1 MLMSPRTLITPLLAA
16 AALSLGACA
25 SVSLSPSTLR
35 GSQTEGPLPDD
46 HASVYGEFLAGT
58 AALNEGQ
65 ALKASDFFARGADL
79 GPEAV
84 LMKGRAFT
92 AALVAGDVERAARLA
107 PGADEG
113 SAATQQLGRLTQAV
127 EAIADK
133 RPKDAKALLAGD
145 PIGSP
150 HRTAILLLAPW
161 AAAAAGDWKAAL
173 TLPDPRGDRLVEGI
187 SRLDLALLLERDRRY
202 DLADAAYRK
211 VLADGDGAGL
221 FTSAYGE
228 YLERRNRRADAV
240 ALYDAALK
248 GDPANGLLRQ
258 ARDRAAGAQPA
269 PAAPTLAQG
278 AAQALLAPA
287 AVYLSEKQQQMGL
300 SYLRLV
306 LWLDPSRNEAWLMVG
321 DTLAAA
327 GDPEAAREAYSHPR
341 PGSPEFVSARAR
353 IIATYE
359 LPAENAQALAVAQ
372 ETVKAAPD
380 DIEAMTLLADSLRT
394 SERYAESAAVMDAVI
409 ARQGAKA
416 GWQLYYLRGAALA
429 QADLWPAAE
438 TDLLKAL
445 SLQPDEPEVLNFL
458 GFSWI
463 DRGVRLKEAKSMVE
477 KAVAAMPD
485 SGAMV
490 DSLGWAYYQLGDYPH
505 AVEQLE
511 HAAELEAA
519 DPDIN
524 DHLGDAYWKIGR
536 RIEARFQWEA
546 VLTLNP
552 SPKLR
557 GEVEEKLRIH
567 TLDDHRAPAGPV
579 VASR

>member
-1 MLMSPRTLITPLLAA
+1 MAV
-16 AALSLGACA
+16 LSLGACA
-25 SVSLSPSTLR
+25 SVDPAPPALR
-35 GSQTEGPLPDD
+35 GSQAATPLRDD

-58 AALNEGQ
+58 AALSEGR
-65 ALKASDFFARGADL
+65 ARDASDFFARGADL

-84 LMKGRAFT
+84 LMKEHAFI
-92 AALVAGDVERAARLA
+92 AALVAGDIERAAKLA
-107 PGADEG
+107 PGPGEG
-113 SAATQQLGRLTQAV
+113 SVAAQQLGRLTEAV
-127 EAIADK
+127 EAVADK

-145 PIGSP
+145 PVGSP
-150 HRTAILLLAPW
+150 HRAAILLLAPW
-161 AAAAAGDWKAAL
+161 VAAAAGDWKTAL

-221 FTSAYGE
+221 FTAAYGE
-228 YLERRNRRADAV
+228 YLERRNRRVDAI

-287 AVYLSEKQQQMGL
+287 AVYLSEKQQEMGL

-306 LWLDPSRNEAWLMVG
+306 LRLDPSRNEAWLMVG

-327 GDPEAAREAYSHPR
+327 GDPEAAREAYGHPK

-353 IIATYE
+353 MIATYDQPE
-359 LPAENAQALAVAQ
+359 ENAQALAVAQ

-380 DIEAMTLLADSLRT
+380 DIEAMTLWADSLRT

-429 QADLWPAAE
+429 QADRWPAAE

-445 SLQPDEPEVLNFL
+445 SLQPDQPEVLNFL

-463 DRGVRLKEAKSMVE
+463 DRGVRLQEAKRMVE
-477 KAVAAMPD
+477 KAVAAVPD

-511 HAAELEAA
+511 RAAELEAA

-524 DHLGDAYWKIGR
+524 NHLGDAYWKIGR

-546 VLTLNP
+546 VLTLKP
-552 SPKLR
+552 SVKVR
-557 GEVEEKLRIH
+557 GEVEQKLRNH
-567 TLDDHRAPAGPV
+567 PLDDRRAAPGPV